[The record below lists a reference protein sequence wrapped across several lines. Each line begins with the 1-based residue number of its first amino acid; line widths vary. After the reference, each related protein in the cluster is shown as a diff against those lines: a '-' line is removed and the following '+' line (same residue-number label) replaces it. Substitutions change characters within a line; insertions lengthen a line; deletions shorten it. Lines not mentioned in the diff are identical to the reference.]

1 MPAGLSHKTRIRS
14 PSPLNMGRRLLAYG
28 SAGLVG
34 LLLLATLAGVV
45 VLGGPTQELPGAA
58 TEDNVTV
65 AVDGV
70 DLRLNDE
77 LDLPPTNGSV
87 ETCVASGTPGDSVS
101 LLGDVIVTIPPDRLP
116 DVGESDPR
124 VVFTLEALDAT
135 RRDRIDP
142 AGATSLDLFWILDD
156 DETLSVG
163 AETTL
168 TIRVE
173 TADGEPL
180 RETTRTLTVRDGE
193 RTYDC

>member
-1 MPAGLSHKTRIRS
+1 
-14 PSPLNMGRRLLAYG
+14 MGRRLLASG
-28 SAGLVG
+28 AVG
-34 LLLLATLAGVV
+34 LLLLAALAGVV
-45 VLGGPTQELPGAA
+45 VLGGPTGELSGAA
-58 TEDNVTV
+58 PEDPVTV
-65 AVDGV
+65 AVDGLE
-70 DLRLNDE
+70 LRLNDE
-77 LDLPPTNGSV
+77 IDLPSTNGSV

-101 LLGDVIVTIPPDRLP
+101 LLGDVLVTIPPDRLP
-116 DVGESDPR
+116 AVGESDPR
-124 VVFTLEALDAT
+124 VVFTLEALDTT

-142 AGATSLDLFWILDD
+142 AGTTGVDLFWILND

-180 RETTRTLTVRDGE
+180 RETTRTLTVREGE

>member
-1 MPAGLSHKTRIRS
+1 
-14 PSPLNMGRRLLAYG
+14 
-28 SAGLVG
+28 
-34 LLLLATLAGVV
+34 
-45 VLGGPTQELPGAA
+45 
-58 TEDNVTV
+58 
-65 AVDGV
+65 VDGLDV
-70 DLRLNDE
+70 RLNDE
-77 LDLPPTNGSV
+77 IDLPPANGSV

-101 LLGDVIVTIPPDRLP
+101 LFGDVIVTILPGRLP

-124 VVFTLEALDAT
+124 VMFTLETLDAT

-156 DETLSVG
+156 DEMLSVG
-163 AETTL
+163 TETTL

-193 RTYDC
+193 RTYDR